1 MWVDIEKK
9 EQEFSHNVLQLLL
22 LYRQNTE
29 VARELKMKTLF
40 LFQVTI
46 DFFFLTHE
54 SGIFIQVLL
63 GFLDEY
69 L

>member
-46 DFFFLTHE
+46 DFFFFTHE
-54 SGIFIQVLL
+54 SGIYSFR
-63 GFLDEY
+63 FFWDS
-69 L
+69 